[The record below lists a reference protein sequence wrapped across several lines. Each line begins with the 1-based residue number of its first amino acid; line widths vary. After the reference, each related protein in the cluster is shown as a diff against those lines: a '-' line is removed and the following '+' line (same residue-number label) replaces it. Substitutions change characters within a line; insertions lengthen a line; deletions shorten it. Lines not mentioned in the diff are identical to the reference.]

1 MAVNYLLLHVLTAV
15 DGDVGAGDEDCLIR
29 AEVDDEARDL
39 LRLSQAAER
48 DLRENLRRAR
58 PSGDCVDG
66 DPFAPRQR
74 FGEAVTIVI
83 HSMTPRSGFLETFPL
98 SA

>member
-1 MAVNYLLLHVLTAV
+1 MNYLLLHVLTAV

-48 DLRENLRRAR
+48 
-58 PSGDCVDG
+58 
-66 DPFAPRQR
+66 
-74 FGEAVTIVI
+74 I
-83 HSMTPRSGFLETFPL
+83 
-98 SA
+98 

>member
-48 DLRENLRRAR
+48 GSE
-58 PSGDCVDG
+58 GE
-66 DPFAPRQR
+66 FASSTS
-74 FGEAVTIVI
+74 FGIAMTILVL
-83 HSMTPRSGFLETFPL
+83 M
-98 SA
+98 

>member
-1 MAVNYLLLHVLTAV
+1 MLAPVTK
-15 DGDVGAGDEDCLIR
+15 CLIR

-48 DLRENLRRAR
+48 DLRENFRVEHVLRNRHDHLGADVAGR
-58 PSGDCVDG
+58 DGVDG
-66 DPFAPRQR
+66 DPFARHFERQR
-74 FGEAVTIVI
+74 LGEAVTIVI
-83 HSMTPRSGFLETFPL
+83 HSMTPRSSFLETFPL